1 MIAQSHEIV
10 AVLPWA
16 MSPCLA
22 LALACTP
29 PAEPE
34 PAKAEP
40 AKAEPATPE
49 PATPEPTAA
58 KAEPAKAEPAKAEPA
73 KAEPATP
80 EPTTPALLPPLTLRT
95 VAVRQGAITLLRQRD
110 APLVVID
117 GEPVTWVDDA
127 FVRHPTGSKGL
138 WTSRLPKD
146 HDRSLTIAAVSLEP
160 LGAWT
165 STEHEIPR
173 FNSYYEVYER
183 SGDTW
188 RQQPLRDGPI
198 VAYYT
203 AFVERDGALLALRS
217 WASDADEAN
226 ELERIDEPDED
237 SEARRAKLDRALEQA
252 KQVFVRIAGDEAVVA
267 PEIPAGTRVRGDVT
281 TTSDGTIVAFASERA
296 GESESSKTIALAW
309 RPGQAKPERIEV
321 PDEEQL
327 QASSL
332 SSSGE
337 WVLFGGTTHEDD
349 APSMESYLVVGRPGG
364 EWPRV
369 PVSLSGRSAPEMQTY
384 VSGAARLSDG
394 ELWIAISDPYADG
407 EGSTGAGGGQVV
419 WRKPVEGQWQPV
431 PLPKLRDDASG
442 QEHEPYHA
450 TALFSTSDAVW
461 IVVGAGAA
469 YDSSEKV
476 PTLSAVLTTRPGAA
490 PPTVLPSEAQ
500 LRRERSARARSSPR
514 KP

>member
-1 MIAQSHEIV
+1 MIPKSHEIV
-10 AVLPWA
+10 AVLPWV
-16 MSPCLA
+16 MSPWLA

-40 AKAEPATPE
+40 S
-49 PATPEPTAA
+49 
-58 KAEPAKAEPAKAEPA
+58 KAEPAKAEPAKVEPTAAEVAPTAAKVEPTEAEPA
-73 KAEPATP
+73 KPETP
-80 EPTTPALLPPLTLRT
+80 TPALPPPPTLRT
-95 VAVRQGAITLLRQRD
+95 VAERQGVITLLRQRD

-138 WTSRLPKD
+138 WSSRLPKD
-146 HDRSLTIAAVSLEP
+146 HDRSVTLAAVSLDE

-165 STEHEIPR
+165 TTEHEIPR
-173 FNSYYEVYER
+173 FSSYYEVYER
-183 SGDTW
+183 NGDTW

-226 ELERIDEPDED
+226 ALDRIDEPDAD
-237 SEARRAKLDRALEQA
+237 SEAREAKLDRKLERA
-252 KQVFVRIAGDEAVVA
+252 KQAWVRIAGDKAVVA
-267 PEIPAGTRVRGDVT
+267 PEIPAGTAVRGDVT
-281 TTSDGTIVAFASERA
+281 TTSDGTILALASEQA
-296 GESESSKTIALAW
+296 GESESRKTIALAW

-321 PDEEQL
+321 PDEELL
-327 QASSL
+327 QASTL
-332 SSSGE
+332 GSSGE
-337 WVLFGGTTHEDD
+337 WVLMGGMTYKEGN
-349 APSMESYLVVGRPGG
+349 ANMEGYLVVGRPGG
-364 EWPRV
+364 QWSRIRV
-369 PVSLSGRSAPEMQTY
+369 NLPGRSAPELQSY

-394 ELWIAISDPYADG
+394 ELWISISDPYKDG

-419 WRKPVEGQWQPV
+419 WRKAVEGQWQPV
-431 PLPKLRDDASG
+431 PLPKLRDAASG
-442 QEHEPYHA
+442 QEHEPFHA
-450 TALFSTSDAVW
+450 TALFSASDAVW

-469 YDSSEKV
+469 YDGSENA

-500 LRRERSARARSSPR
+500 LRRERSSRARSSPR